1 MAHDAHDLRTSEGR
15 LQVGPASDVSWILLE
30 PDKPTALY
38 VFGHGA
44 GANMRHATMTAIAT
58 ELARRGV
65 AVFRFNFPF
74 LESTKRPVDSR
85 PVATATVAAAVSQA
99 RALRP
104 TLPLFIGGHSFG
116 GRMASHAIV
125 ERDLGDVR
133 GLVLCSF
140 PLHPADKPGIARA
153 AHLDSIEHPML
164 FLSGTR
170 DALAT
175 PDLLRGVVERLTGK
189 LGDRA
194 TLVWLETADHS
205 YKVQK
210 RARTRADGVFEELAD
225 AAVAWIARR

>member
-1 MAHDAHDLRTSEGR
+1 MARDLRTGEGR
-15 LQVGPASDVSWILLE
+15 MQVAPSSDVSWILLE
-30 PDKPTALY
+30 PDDASALY

-74 LESTKRPVDSR
+74 LEAAKRPVDSR
-85 PVATATVAAAVSQA
+85 PVATATVAAAVAQA
-99 RALRP
+99 RSLRP
-104 TLPLFIGGHSFG
+104 ALPLFVGGHSFG
-116 GRMASHAIV
+116 GRMASQAIV
-125 ERDLGDVR
+125 ERDLGAVR
-133 GLVLCSF
+133 GLVFCSF
-140 PLHPADKPGIARA
+140 PLHPADKPGVSRA
-153 AHLDSIEHPML
+153 AHLDAIERPML

-175 PDLLRGVVERLTGK
+175 PDLLRGVVERLGE
-189 LGDRA
+189 RA

-210 RARTRADGVFEELAD
+210 RARTRSDGVFEELAE
-225 AAVAWIARR
+225 AAVGFMRAQ